1 MPVVKF
7 NELQS
12 FGHLSLVWGV
22 AVEDLT
28 TINNSADQSGWYS
41 EMQIPKRGKANRDK
55 FRTVYKVE
63 WGILKQ
69 LQKNIS
75 RDIDDTN
82 LFPDC
87 VKGFVRGRSAIGNA
101 KAHVDQRVILHAD
114 IKDFFDSITTEQVL
128 GAFIRLGCK
137 KDIATVLTKI
147 CTLNGRLPQGASTSP
162 VVSNLVCSGL
172 DSDLTAF
179 ASRQGARY
187 TRYADDLTFSTS
199 GTSNAKEFRGIVDA
213 VRGIVELHG
222 FKLREDK
229 TRTQRAWKEPICDRP
244 LRCGSKRASGA
255 SSGEATAAP
264 RALLCEEIRNPEPLV
279 PCQPRM
285 DRTAPARLFS
295 RMDRLPSFGARR
307 ERTGAAASQAA
318 RIPLDRLR
326 LAAVTIDP
334 RPSPAARGGD
344 ANSGRPT
351 AGPAGS

>member
-187 TRYADDLTFSTS
+187 TRYA
-199 GTSNAKEFRGIVDA
+199 NVA
-213 VRGIVELHG
+213 
-222 FKLREDK
+222 
-229 TRTQRAWKEPICDRP
+229 
-244 LRCGSKRASGA
+244 
-255 SSGEATAAP
+255 
-264 RALLCEEIRNPEPLV
+264 
-279 PCQPRM
+279 
-285 DRTAPARLFS
+285 
-295 RMDRLPSFGARR
+295 
-307 ERTGAAASQAA
+307 
-318 RIPLDRLR
+318 IPW
-326 LAAVTIDP
+326 
-334 RPSPAARGGD
+334 
-344 ANSGRPT
+344 
-351 AGPAGS
+351 

>member
-187 TRYADDLTFSTS
+187 TRYADDLTLSTS
-199 GTSNAKEFRGIVDA
+199 GTSNAKEFCGIVDA

-229 TRTQRAWKEPICDRP
+229 TRTQRRGKSQYVTGLCV
-244 LRCGSKRASGA
+244 
-255 SSGEATAAP
+255 AAP
-264 RALLCEEIRNPEPLV
+264 SEPRAP
-279 PCQPRM
+279 PRVK
-285 DRTAPARLFS
+285 R
-295 RMDRLPSFGARR
+295 
-307 ERTGAAASQAA
+307 
-318 RIPLDRLR
+318 RLR
-326 LAAVTIDP
+326 LELYYAKKFGIQNHLSRVEREWTELRLRAYFRGWIDYLH
-334 RPSPAARGGD
+334 SVPAESALAQRLRKQLE
-344 ANSGRPT
+344 SL
-351 AGPAGS
+351 

>member
-7 NELQS
+7 NELQG
-12 FGHLSLVWGV
+12 FEHLSRVWGV

-41 EMQIPKRGKANRDK
+41 EMQIPKRGKANRGK

-75 RDIDDTN
+75 RDINETN

-87 VKGFVRGRSAIGNA
+87 VKGFVRGRSAVDNA
-101 KAHVDQRVILHAD
+101 KAHVDQRVILNAD

-137 KDIATVLTKI
+137 KDIATLLTKI
-147 CTLNGRLPQGASTSP
+147 CTFNGRLPQGASTSP

-172 DSDLTAF
+172 DSDLAAF

-199 GTSNAKEFRGIVDA
+199 GTSNAKESRRQNA
-213 VRGIVELHG
+213 HPE
-222 FKLREDK
+222 
-229 TRTQRAWKEPICDRP
+229 AWKEPICDRP

-279 PCQPRM
+279 PSQPRM

-295 RMDRLPSFGARR
+295 RMDRLPLFRARR
-307 ERTGAAASQAA
+307 ESTGAAASQAA

-326 LAAVTIDP
+326 LGAVTIDP
-334 RPSPAARGGD
+334 RPNPAARGGD

>member
-7 NELQS
+7 NELQG
-12 FGHLSLVWGV
+12 FEHLSRVWGV

-41 EMQIPKRGKANRDK
+41 EMQIPKRGKANRGK

-75 RDIDDTN
+75 RDINETN

-87 VKGFVRGRSAIGNA
+87 VKGFVRGRSAVDNA

-137 KDIATVLTKI
+137 KDIATLLTKI
-147 CTLNGRLPQGASTSP
+147 CTFNGRLPQGASTSP

-229 TRTQRAWKEPICDRP
+229 TRTQRRGKSQYVTGLCV
-244 LRCGSKRASGA
+244 
-255 SSGEATAAP
+255 AAP
-264 RALLCEEIRNPEPLV
+264 SEPRAPPQVKR
-279 PCQPRM
+279 
-285 DRTAPARLFS
+285 
-295 RMDRLPSFGARR
+295 
-307 ERTGAAASQAA
+307 
-318 RIPLDRLR
+318 RLR
-326 LAAVTIDP
+326 LELYYVKKFGIQNHLSRLSPEWTELRLRAYFRGWIDYLY
-334 RPSPAARGGD
+334 SVPAERALAQRLRKQLE
-344 ANSGRPT
+344 SL
-351 AGPAGS
+351 

>member
-1 MPVVKF
+1 
-7 NELQS
+7 
-12 FGHLSLVWGV
+12 
-22 AVEDLT
+22 
-28 TINNSADQSGWYS
+28 
-41 EMQIPKRGKANRDK
+41 MQIPKRGKANRGK

-75 RDIDDTN
+75 RDINETN

-87 VKGFVRGRSAIGNA
+87 VKGFVRGRSAVDNA

-114 IKDFFDSITTEQVL
+114 INDFFDSITTEQVL

-137 KDIATVLTKI
+137 KDIATLLTKI
-147 CTLNGRLPQGASTSP
+147 CTFNGRLPQGASTSP

-172 DSDLTAF
+172 DSDLAAF

-229 TRTQRAWKEPICDRP
+229 TRTQRRGKSQYVTGLCV
-244 LRCGSKRASGA
+244 
-255 SSGEATAAP
+255 AAP
-264 RALLCEEIRNPEPLV
+264 SEPRAPPQVKR
-279 PCQPRM
+279 
-285 DRTAPARLFS
+285 
-295 RMDRLPSFGARR
+295 
-307 ERTGAAASQAA
+307 
-318 RIPLDRLR
+318 RLR
-326 LAAVTIDP
+326 LELYYVKKFGIQNHLSRLSPEWTELRLRAYFRDGSTTFIPCPP
-334 RPSPAARGGD
+334 REHWRSGFASSSNPFRSPAPRRGYD
-344 ANSGRPT
+344 RPAPQSG
-351 AGPAGS
+351 GKGW